1 MIDAARLALL
11 GEDGY
16 WDLWRCSVG
25 AVLMQG
31 LAASKTD
38 WLKVDDVTHAGN
50 EARAQQNRDYRIVA
64 SNNILVLIGPVI
76 SPDQ

>member
-1 MIDAARLALL
+1 MRHWLL
-11 GEDGY
+11 VGLVGEDGY

-50 EARAQQNRDYRIVA
+50 EARANKTAI
-64 SNNILVLIGPVI
+64 I
-76 SPDQ
+76 